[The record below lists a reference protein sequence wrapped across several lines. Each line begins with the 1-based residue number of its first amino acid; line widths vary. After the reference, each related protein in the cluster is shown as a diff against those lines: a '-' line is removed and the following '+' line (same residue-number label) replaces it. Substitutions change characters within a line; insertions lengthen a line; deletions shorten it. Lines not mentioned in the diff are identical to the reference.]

1 MKLSN
6 KHIILADQALF
17 SGTNFLMTLI
27 IARLLGVSEFGVY
40 AGIVLVIHLLVSG
53 ISAWTIQPFQ
63 VFYHNKNQ
71 DALEYTSF
79 VFLSQLILSLFVVA
93 SVVLIAAFFYEFSL
107 WSAAFA
113 LGFIFHDF
121 GRKYLLATNE
131 VRKSFILDI
140 LVSIGF
146 FVVIAA
152 FYFLAN
158 NQLSSLFLYL
168 SLAYIAPFIYT
179 WTVSN
184 MQMLSVSAFKT
195 YLPKHMK
202 EGKWLFMSALTQWWS
217 GNLFVVASGLYLGA
231 AALGALRL
239 AQSLMGVLN
248 IILQSFENYV
258 LPQTAAKLQD
268 GLSLGTNYLVDLTRK
283 AALLFL
289 PILMLSF
296 VFSFQIM
303 EIAGG
308 KDFSEYDYA
317 LKGLSI
323 LYVFVF
329 VSQPIRMMVRAMLLN
344 QHFFVGYLIS
354 LVMALLL
361 SNWLLSEYALMG
373 AIIGLIASQ
382 FLLIVYWSVILHYK
396 SVRLWKSFISF

>member
-53 ISAWTIQPFQ
+53 ISAWIIQPFQ

-71 DALEYTSF
+71 DAREYTSF

-93 SVVLIAAFFYEFSL
+93 SVVLIASLFYEFSL

-121 GRKYLLATNE
+121 GRKYLLATNQ
-131 VRKSFILDI
+131 VRKTFILDL

-158 NQLSSLFLYL
+158 HQLSSLFLYL
-168 SLAYIAPFIYT
+168 SLAYVAPFIYT

-195 YLPKHMK
+195 YLPKHLN

-268 GLSLGTNYLVDLTRK
+268 GLSLGTDYLVDLTRK

-296 VFSFQIM
+296 LFSFQIM

-329 VSQPIRMMVRAMLLN
+329 VSQPIRLMIRAMLLN

-354 LVMALLL
+354 LAMALLL

-382 FLLIVYWSVILHYK
+382 FILIVYWSVILHYK

>member
-53 ISAWTIQPFQ
+53 ISAWIIQPFQ

-71 DALEYTSF
+71 DAREYTSF

-93 SVVLIAAFFYEFSL
+93 SVVLIASLFYEFSL
-107 WSAAFA
+107 WSAVFA

-131 VRKSFILDI
+131 VRKTFILDI

-146 FVVIAA
+146 FMVIAA

-158 NQLSSLFLYL
+158 HQLSSLFLYL
-168 SLAYIAPFIYT
+168 SLAYVAPFIYT

-195 YLPKHMK
+195 YLPKHLN

-268 GLSLGTNYLVDLTRK
+268 GLSLGTDYLVDLTRK

-296 VFSFQIM
+296 LFSFQIM

-323 LYVFVF
+323 LYFFVF
-329 VSQPIRMMVRAMLLN
+329 VSQPIRLMIRAMLLN

-354 LVMALLL
+354 LAMALLL

-382 FLLIVYWSVILHYK
+382 FILIVYWSVILHYK

>member
-1 MKLSN
+1 LKLSN

-53 ISAWTIQPFQ
+53 ISAWIIQPFQ

-71 DALEYTSF
+71 DAREYTSF

-93 SVVLIAAFFYEFSL
+93 SVVLIASLFYEFSL

-121 GRKYLLATNE
+121 GRKYLLATNQ
-131 VRKSFILDI
+131 VRKTFILDL

-158 NQLSSLFLYL
+158 HQLSSLFLYL
-168 SLAYIAPFIYT
+168 SLAYVAPFIYT

-195 YLPKHMK
+195 YLPKHLN

-268 GLSLGTNYLVDLTRK
+268 GLSLGTDYLVDLTRK

-296 VFSFQIM
+296 LFSFQIM

-329 VSQPIRMMVRAMLLN
+329 VSQPIRLMIRAMLLN

-354 LVMALLL
+354 LAMALLL

-382 FLLIVYWSVILHYK
+382 FILIVYWSVILHYK